1 MTLGPFSGR
10 LLFLED
16 PDGEGSWTPPG
27 GGDKVRGCNVVN
39 LAGFSLLMHGVSGM
53 PPSPGK
59 GGGGT
64 VVNRFVFGVH
74 LSASRLA
81 RLSNM
86 GFPLPSTSER
96 TAVSK
101 YGIPWT
107 PSEFLAEAHRRPHP
121 AQSHYLPEC
130 LEQAIAREASEGLHS
145 IAKDTSGKCLK
156 ANSC

>member
-16 PDGEGSWTPPG
+16 PDGPHPVGVTKSGAATWLTLPG
-27 GGDKVRGCNVVN
+27 FC
-39 LAGFSLLMHGVSGM
+39 LLMHGVSGM

-59 GGGGT
+59 GGGGS